1 MPVALGGPDRKD
13 IPRKHVAT
21 DAVPAIVDWP
31 RAVGANA
38 QFGTGPARNGPAL
51 IAHAYG
57 TRMAIRGLR
66 ATCSTLLQRDAA
78 CVQLGGLHVGR
89 AEPMNAGCT
98 LTPLGLHS
106 RVRHDRR
113 EHRS

>member
-1 MPVALGGPDRKD
+1 M
-13 IPRKHVAT
+13 AT
-21 DAVPAIVDWP
+21 EEDPAIVAWR

-38 QFGTGPARNGPAL
+38 QFGSAPARNGPAL
-51 IAHAYG
+51 IAHA
-57 TRMAIRGLR
+57 MAIRGLR